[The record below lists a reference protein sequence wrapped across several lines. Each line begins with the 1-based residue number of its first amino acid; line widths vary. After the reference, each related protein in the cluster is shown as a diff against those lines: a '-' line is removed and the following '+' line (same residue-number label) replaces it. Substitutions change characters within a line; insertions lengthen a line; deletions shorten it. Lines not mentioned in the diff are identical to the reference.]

1 MQHFF
6 ERNCFFYE
14 HGAVNEPL
22 KLKLIQPKYCWA
34 VLKSKFNTTDKRKA
48 HLYKDSLVLFCKPL
62 SIATTTT
69 KSLHQIT
76 RQEKAQIQ
84 RNCNYIFIYQVA
96 LTRRQRINFF
106 RFSSH
111 AATCPFIPSAARIM
125 APLNRALTGKNQL
138 LEWTEMPSQRQR
150 KL

>member
-6 ERNCFFYE
+6 EGNCFFYE

-22 KLKLIQPKYCWA
+22 KLKVMQPKYCWA
-34 VLKSKFNTTDKRKA
+34 VLKLKFNTTDKRKA
-48 HLYKDSLVLFCKPL
+48 HLYKDSSVLFCKPL

-84 RNCNYIFIYQVA
+84 RTVIVITSFIYQVA
-96 LTRRQRINFF
+96 WTRRQRINFF
-106 RFSSH
+106 RFSSR
-111 AATCPFIPSAARIM
+111 AATCPFILSAARIM
-125 APLNRALTGKNQL
+125 APLHRALTGKNQL
-138 LEWTEMPSQRQR
+138 LE
-150 KL
+150 

>member
-22 KLKLIQPKYCWA
+22 KLKLMQPKYCWA
-34 VLKSKFNTTDKRKA
+34 VLKLKFNTTDKRKA
-48 HLYKDSLVLFCKPL
+48 HLYKDSSVLFCKPL
-62 SIATTTT
+62 SIATTAT

-84 RNCNYIFIYQVA
+84 RNCNYIFYLSSCLDQETA
-96 LTRRQRINFF
+96 NKL
-106 RFSSH
+106 FSVFKSRCH
-111 AATCPFIPSAARIM
+111 LPFHSLSGTNYGA
-125 APLNRALTGKNQL
+125 
-138 LEWTEMPSQRQR
+138 S
-150 KL
+150 